1 MTTTDGAKVYV
12 ELNGIALLRKEDNA
26 RVFTT
31 SLTMR
36 TGDSRYQWVNTV
48 FGTLEGI
55 LNNTT
60 DLARARAYVCEHELA
75 ELPT

>member
-1 MTTTDGAKVYV
+1 MYL

-26 RVFTT
+26 RLFTT
-31 SLTMR
+31 SLIMR
-36 TGDSRYQWVNTV
+36 TGDSRYDWTNTI

-60 DLARARAYVCEHELA
+60 EVARARAYICEHELTD
-75 ELPT
+75 LPK